1 MKICY
6 FDDFKLGIVKGD
18 NVVDVSA
25 VVKDIPHTGPHD
37 LINGLIERFDAYRG
51 KLEAAVAKETGVPL
65 KSVRLRSPLPR
76 PINIDCMAVNYMEDG
91 TRSEPAPINAFAKS
105 PNCVIGHGD
114 TMVLPDAPAT
124 IFEGEAEIALVIG
137 NSAYP
142 SAALKNPV
150 NDAKAMAAKLGSLG
164 FEVIL
169 RTDAGQRDMTRAIS
183 QFGDRLKGG
192 SVGLFYFAGHGM

>member
-25 VVKDIPHTGPHD
+25 MVKEIPHTGPHD

-91 TRSEPAPINAFAKS
+91 TRSE
-105 PNCVIGHGD
+105 IG
-114 TMVLPDAPAT
+114 
-124 IFEGEAEIALVIG
+124 
-137 NSAYP
+137 
-142 SAALKNPV
+142 
-150 NDAKAMAAKLGSLG
+150 
-164 FEVIL
+164 
-169 RTDAGQRDMTRAIS
+169 RAH
-183 QFGDRLKGG
+183 
-192 SVGLFYFAGHGM
+192 V

>member
-25 VVKDIPHTGPHD
+25 MVKEIPHTGPHD

-91 TRSEPAPINAFAKS
+91 TRSEPAPINAFHKS
-105 PNCVIGHGD
+105 PSGVIGDGD
-114 TMVLPDAPAT
+114 TMVQ
-124 IFEGEAEIALVIG
+124 IG
-137 NSAYP
+137 
-142 SAALKNPV
+142 
-150 NDAKAMAAKLGSLG
+150 
-164 FEVIL
+164 
-169 RTDAGQRDMTRAIS
+169 RAH
-183 QFGDRLKGG
+183 
-192 SVGLFYFAGHGM
+192 V